1 MAKRD
6 VAVLISGSGS
16 NLQALIDAVAADPDH
31 PARIRLVISN
41 RPGVYGLERAAA
53 AGIEAVV
60 IDHRTFPDRAAFD
73 AALHAELEARGIEL
87 VCLAGFM
94 RILTAP
100 FVEAWTGRML
110 NIHPSILPA
119 FKGARAIDDALAA
132 GVRITGVT
140 VHYVVPEMDAGPI
153 VVQAAVPVL
162 PGDDHDALA
171 KRIHAAEHRIYPA
184 ALRWVAAGDV
194 RLAESGHVEHL
205 TDPVAINSVLISPP
219 ALG

>member
-41 RPGVYGLERAAA
+41 RPGVKGLDRAAA
-53 AGIEAVV
+53 AGIEAIV
-60 IDHRTFPDRAAFD
+60 IEHKHFHDRAGFD
-73 AALHAELEARGIEL
+73 AALDAALRARGIEL

-110 NIHPSILPA
+110 NIHPSLLPA
-119 FKGARAIDDALAA
+119 FKGAHAIDDALAA
-132 GVRITGVT
+132 GVRVTGVT

-153 VVQAAVPVL
+153 VIQAAVPVQ
-162 PGDDHDALA
+162 PTDDAASLA
-171 KRIHAAEHRIYPA
+171 RRIHTAEHRIYPA
-184 ALRWVAAGDV
+184 ALRWAAAGHVSLGDDG
-194 RLAESGHVEHL
+194 RTRYSG
-205 TDPVAINSVLISPP
+205 PAVAVNAVLISPP
-219 ALG
+219 AIG